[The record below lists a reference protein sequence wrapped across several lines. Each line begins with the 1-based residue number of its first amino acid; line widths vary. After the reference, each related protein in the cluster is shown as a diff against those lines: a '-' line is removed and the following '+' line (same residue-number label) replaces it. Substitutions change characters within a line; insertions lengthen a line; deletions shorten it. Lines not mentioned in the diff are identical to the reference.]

1 MCIYSLHRGGERIA
15 RRQSESSLEVLTPSL
30 SSFGLAV
37 AYTLLKPTGYIAAI
51 QSTKV
56 LGKHNL
62 PELCS
67 ELRSEYSSPRSRRC
81 LVRLQLDWPRIPKG
95 GRSAGPGAEGQ
106 LGPKARTVVRSA
118 VPLAAGRW
126 QQSPGVAG
134 RSPSGCKG
142 PFPFPGG
149 PLLRFSPRAFCGTDP
164 EIASV
169 RP

>member
-15 RRQSESSLEVLTPSL
+15 RRQSESSLEVLNPFSL
-30 SSFGLAV
+30 LIRPGCRVDV
-37 AYTLLKPTGYIAAI
+37 AETYRV

-67 ELRSEYSSPRSRRC
+67 ELCSEYSSPRSRRC
-81 LVRLQLDWPRIPKG
+81 LARLQLDWPRIPKG
-95 GRSAGPGAEGQ
+95 GQSAGPGAEGQ

-118 VPLAAGRW
+118 VPLVAGRW

-134 RSPSGCKG
+134 RRPSGCKG
-142 PFPFPGG
+142 PLPFPGG